1 MQQSRL
7 YSIGEAARRLGVSH
21 STLRRWHADGTLPAS
36 LVSGGGHR
44 YYSAS
49 DLDRYSLGL
58 AQIARSWVS
67 ASTAE
72 VPAADFYCPS
82 KDHFKAR
89 LDRMEQEVENR
100 PRVLRDIGRLAV
112 ALAGEIGNNAFD
124 HNIGNWPDVRGA
136 FFAYDLKKHLV
147 VIADRGQGVLA
158 TLGRVRSELKSDQA
172 ALAVAFTEIVTG
184 RAPEKRGN
192 GLKFVR
198 SVVAASP
205 IEVEFQSG
213 SAAVRLHPKDREL
226 RVEAAASA
234 MRGCF
239 AVIQF

>member
-1 MQQSRL
+1 M
-7 YSIGEAARRLGVSH
+7 GVSH
-21 STLRRWHADGTLPAS
+21 STLRRWHADGTLPAT

-49 DLDRYSLGL
+49 DLERHSRGL
-58 AQIARSWVS
+58 IGIARDW
-67 ASTAE
+67 AMAE
-72 VPAADFYCPS
+72 RGESPAPDFYCPS
-82 KDHFKAR
+82 KDHFKSR
-89 LDRMEQEVENR
+89 LDRMEQELDER
-100 PRVLRDIGRLAV
+100 SPVLRDLGRLAV

-136 FFAYDLKKHLV
+136 FFAYDLRKHLV
-147 VIADRGQGVLA
+147 VIADRGQGILA
-158 TLGRVRSELKSDQA
+158 TLRRVRPELETDRD
-172 ALAVAFTEIVTG
+172 ALRVAFTEIVTG

-198 SVVAASP
+198 SVVAMAP

-213 SAAVRLHPKDREL
+213 RAAVRLHPKDREL
-226 RVEAAASA
+226 QVIDEEKAL
-234 MRGCF
+234 RGCL